1 MSKICPNCGVNSPDN
16 VKFCIECG
24 SDLEDVPISKEETTP
39 KQTSKININLKQR
52 HIIFIAIITIAIIA
66 TGFFIS
72 GLGGNNISITFDK
85 VYVEANNYTS
95 GMKYTY
101 CVSGYINNFPDDEEN
116 YIIRTILYDANGTEL
131 TSITKKLSLFNR
143 FSDQS
148 FTFFYESTENY
159 MNVDHV
165 SVQII
170 KDNNV
175 LNEFNSTITKKI
187 N

>member
-1 MSKICPNCGVNSPDN
+1 M
-16 VKFCIECG
+16 E
-24 SDLEDVPISKEETTP
+24 
-39 KQTSKININLKQR
+39 
-52 HIIFIAIITIAIIA
+52 
-66 TGFFIS
+66 
-72 GLGGNNISITFDK
+72 
-85 VYVEANNYTS
+85 
-95 GMKYTY
+95 YTY

-165 SVQII
+165 TVQII
-170 KDNNV
+170 KDNQV